1 LIFAAAVP
9 SAMPGTGI
17 NDSGVGGV

>member
-9 SAMPGTGI
+9 SAMPGTG
-17 NDSGVGGV
+17 NSDSGVGDV